1 MMQSFDTNC
10 TPTSCIGLEVIV
22 LRAETFLENQDTN
35 AITTYDVPLY
45 TWGNRLKRVM
55 VVWE

>member
-35 AITTYDVPLY
+35 AITTYDVPLHITIIQSY
-45 TWGNRLKRVM
+45 AINI
-55 VVWE
+55 